1 MPMCIPT
8 TTRAGRTSGSWR
20 FCALWRTRSDSVV
33 RQVAD
38 DRPHACGSI
47 ATPLVPSAMTR
58 HFRILRESGLVRT
71 DPKGTSKLLTLRRD
85 DLDARFPGLLDAV
98 LRTPDGDGPAPGAR
112 SE

>member
-1 MPMCIPT
+1 MHSDDHPRREDIRLVAVL
-8 TTRAGRTSGSWR
+8 RALADPVR
-20 FCALWRTRSDSVV
+20 LSVV

-38 DRPHACGSI
+38 ACGSI

>member
-1 MPMCIPT
+1 VHSDDHPRREDIRLVAVL
-8 TTRAGRTSGSWR
+8 RALADPVR
-20 FCALWRTRSDSVV
+20 LSVV

-47 ATPLVPSAMTR
+47 ATPLAPSAMTR

>member
-1 MPMCIPT
+1 MHSDDHPRREDIRLVAVL
-8 TTRAGRTSGSWR
+8 RALADPVR
-20 FCALWRTRSDSVV
+20 LSV
-33 RQVAD
+33 
-38 DRPHACGSI
+38 ACGSI
-47 ATPLVPSAMTR
+47 ATPLAPSAMTR

>member
-1 MPMCIPT
+1 MHSDDHPRREDIRLVAVLRVGAPGSCVGG
-8 TTRAGRTSGSWR
+8 AGGG
-20 FCALWRTRSDSVV
+20 APP
-33 RQVAD
+33 
-38 DRPHACGSI
+38 RPHACGSI

>member
-1 MPMCIPT
+1 MHSDDHPRREDIRLVAVL
-8 TTRAGRTSGSWR
+8 RA
-20 FCALWRTRSDSVV
+20 L
-33 RQVAD
+33 VAD

>member
-20 FCALWRTRSDSVV
+20 FCALSVV

-85 DLDARFPGLLDAV
+85 DLDARFPGLPDAV

>member
-1 MPMCIPT
+1 MHSDDHPRREDIRLVAVL
-8 TTRAGRTSGSWR
+8 RALADPVR
-20 FCALWRTRSDSVV
+20 LSVV

-58 HFRILRESGLVRT
+58 HFRILR